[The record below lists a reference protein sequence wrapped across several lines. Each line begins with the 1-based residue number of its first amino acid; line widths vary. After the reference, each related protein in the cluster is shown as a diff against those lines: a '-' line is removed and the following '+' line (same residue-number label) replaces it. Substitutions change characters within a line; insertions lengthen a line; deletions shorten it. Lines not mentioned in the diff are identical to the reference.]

1 MIEGYRFGR
10 FSFLGE
16 EYTSDVIIHGD
27 VVTSWWRDTGHSV
40 ALNDIEVLVA
50 ERPGTIVVGT
60 GANGM
65 MDVPEDTRRYIE
77 SNGIEIVVKR
87 TDEAIHEY
95 NRLRAEGADVAI
107 AMHLTC

>member
-10 FSFLGE
+10 FSFLGK

-27 VVTSWWRDTGHSV
+27 TVTSWWRDTGHSV
-40 ALNDIEVLVA
+40 ARNDIEALVD

-65 MDVPEDTRRYIE
+65 MDVPEDTRRYVE
-77 SNGIEIVVKR
+77 SNGVELIVKE
-87 TDEAIHEY
+87 TAEAVAEY
-95 NRLRAEGADVAI
+95 NRLRTEGADVAI

>member
-10 FSFLGE
+10 LSFLGK

-27 VVTSWWRDTGHSV
+27 SVTSWWRDTGHSV
-40 ALNDIEVLVA
+40 VRNDIEALVA

-77 SNGIEIVVKR
+77 SNGVELIVKE
-87 TDEAIHEY
+87 TAEAVTEY
-95 NRLRAEGADVAI
+95 NRLRAESVDVAI

>member
-10 FSFLGE
+10 FSFLGR

-27 VVTSWWRDTGHSV
+27 TVTSWWRDTGHSV
-40 ALNDIEVLVA
+40 ALSDIEALVA

-65 MDVPEDTRRYIE
+65 MDVPVDTRRYFE
-77 SNGIEIVVKR
+77 SNGIEIVVKQ
-87 TDEAIHEY
+87 TDEAIREY
-95 NRLRAEGADVAI
+95 NRLRSEGADVAI